1 MKIITFVISILVM
14 TISSFGQR
22 APASSSARQLEF
34 IEIKYGVAKV
44 VRESSEQFKNSPSG
58 ERGNLSE
65 FSIIKI
71 TDSVQAELKA
81 NFGVEYMIKAMD
93 TVNIDVEIEW
103 IFPEKI
109 KNEAGKKFK
118 SIKYTTQRPTN
129 IETASSYSLDKDY
142 EMVKGKWKMN
152 IYVWGKL
159 LYTRT
164 FVLY

>member
-1 MKIITFVISILVM
+1 
-14 TISSFGQR
+14 
-22 APASSSARQLEF
+22 
-34 IEIKYGVAKV
+34 
-44 VRESSEQFKNSPSG
+44 
-58 ERGNLSE
+58 
-65 FSIIKI
+65 
-71 TDSVQAELKA
+71 
-81 NFGVEYMIKAMD
+81 MD